1 MIWCVLHSV
10 RPSEAEIIKL
20 KISMFKH
27 LQSVVP
33 VGMLLAS
40 LKRKIKALMSPSDIQ
55 KYVQNQQ
62 RPTLS
67 SLEEVKLSLLILSVS
82 SNCCCWSINL
92 SFCHKNTLHKST
104 LSPLFCVT
112 RPDCK
117 VLRARRQVLTPLP
130 PLPTCFL
137 SLCPSYSLISPRAS
151 LFFSKSNVIPPHT
164 AALAHKPRL
173 TSAG

>member
-1 MIWCVLHSV
+1 M
-10 RPSEAEIIKL
+10 
-20 KISMFKH
+20 
-27 LQSVVP
+27 
-33 VGMLLAS
+33 
-40 LKRKIKALMSPSDIQ
+40 
-55 KYVQNQQ
+55 
-62 RPTLS
+62 S

-117 VLRARRQVLTPLP
+117 VQRARRQVLTPLP

-137 SLCPSYSLISPRAS
+137 SLCPSYPLISPQAS
-151 LFFSKSNVIPPHT
+151 LFFSKSNVIPPPPSRSCPQTQTHICRVEE
-164 AALAHKPRL
+164 ADSGPSCMFVHRSFLGGFL
-173 TSAG
+173 